1 MTVVTAKV
9 IGDISKSSLNAWFDG
24 KTNSLFSW
32 TQPQGLH
39 PNRNGLEEI
48 LKEEKNETSA
58 LCSSQQRS
66 DKQSNP
72 HKSTIEVSPRQPEG
86 KHPRKARGPFVE
98 AKELG
103 AVVDIL
109 QQMIKTELEIPS
121 ACHK

>member
-1 MTVVTAKV
+1 M
-9 IGDISKSSLNAWFDG
+9 
-24 KTNSLFSW
+24 
-32 TQPQGLH
+32 
-39 PNRNGLEEI
+39 
-48 LKEEKNETSA
+48 SA
-58 LCSSQQRS
+58 VCSSQQRS

-72 HKSTIEVSPRQPEG
+72 HKSTIQLSPRQPEG
-86 KHPRKARGPFVE
+86 KHPKEASGPFVE